1 MNRLVQ
7 WDPFRIRVDSGA
19 VAAVIRE
26 RVPAATLVFHDGFIE
41 AGAGPVRARV
51 TIEATSPHDLRVAI
65 AMKENEPAIVVT
77 VALASL
83 LPGFVDVAIAG
94 VEITPD
100 GMTVSLGPGGADPP

>member
-7 WDPFRIRVDSGA
+7 WDPFRIRIDSGA
-19 VAAVIRE
+19 VAALIRE
-26 RVPAATLVFHDGFIE
+26 RIPAATLTFNDGFID
-41 AGAGPVRARV
+41 ASAGPVRARV
-51 TIEATSPHDLRVAI
+51 TLAATSPHDLRLAI

-83 LPGFVDVAIAG
+83 LPGFVDVAISG

-100 GMTVSLGPGGADPP
+100 GLTVSLGPGGADPP